1 MQGPVSRQAPLAAC
15 RYAEAASFRRFT
27 GRYERLKY
35 LAHFPCQDT
44 SLDVAPTYLFS
55 GGIAAAPSVAGRATS
70 SGGRRTE
77 VWYRAWTAGRVGAGG
92 GGGGCRCLPEGIGAA
107 AVLCR
112 LRCCRARAHQ
122 GRPRRS
128 LKAEPTESASGSRD
142 ATLSAAEAVQLV
154 GPPGADAASTTWP
167 SCYFSGQLRCGGQQW
182 SPGLLAC
189 RARSQ
194 GHSSSAVCSDSS
206 ACACPCSML
215 SRLDLTY

>member
-1 MQGPVSRQAPLAAC
+1 MQSPVSRQAPLAAC

-92 GGGGCRCLPEGIGAA
+92 GGGGCRCLPEGFGAA

-122 GRPRRS
+122 GRSRRS
-128 LKAEPTESASGSRD
+128 LKAEPTESAETQRFPPLRRFSWSARLGRMLQVQRGRRAISRASCAVADSSGPR
-142 ATLSAAEAVQLV
+142 AYWPVERGHKGTAA
-154 GPPGADAASTTWP
+154 
-167 SCYFSGQLRCGGQQW
+167 LRCALTAA
-182 SPGLLAC
+182 PAPAHAAC
-189 RARSQ
+189 S
-194 GHSSSAVCSDSS
+194 HV
-206 ACACPCSML
+206 
-215 SRLDLTY
+215 LT